1 MEKIQ
6 LLIKHAKVFN
16 SYLKKFIDADVS
28 VKDGKFYYIDRKH
41 ENLFDAEHTIDAD
54 GQYMIP
60 GMVDIH
66 MHIESSMTTP
76 GSFGNCAAKNG
87 VTTVVSEPH
96 EMANVKGV
104 RGILEMI
111 SAAKDA
117 PIDIFYGIPS
127 SVPST
132 SEELETTGGV
142 IDFEAMKHLL
152 GEKDVVCV
160 GEIMNYREII
170 RENHLEITK
179 FLDYLR
185 QEHPGYVIEG
195 HCPSLVDLDLAK
207 FLYLGINGDHTEH
220 TLEEVKQRIENG
232 MFFEIQDKML
242 KPEVLSYICENHL
255 FEYCSFVTDDTMAD
269 VLYEQGHL
277 NTVVQKAVEMGFP
290 KEQAIYCATYTP
302 CQRMHFYDR
311 GVIAPGKLAD
321 FILLKDPAKLL
332 EPETVFKNGISIYK
346 KEDRQAF
353 PVEPYAFPEDFYHS
367 VSIPEVT
374 LSDFDVKVPVEEGE
388 VTVRAMEVH
397 PDRTQTTEK
406 LVTMQVKEHK
416 ICWQESECLL
426 AMVLERHGKNGNIGY
441 GFLTGSCQREGTV
454 ATTFFHDHHN
464 LFVAGNDP
472 EDMLFAVQRIGELQ
486 GGFLT
491 VKDGQILSELALPV
505 CGILSEA
512 SIEATGSALKEVRES
527 LIDLGYEHHNPI
539 MSVGTLGLPVSPA
552 LKLTDHGLI
561 DVKRGEIVPL
571 VLSCS

>member
-220 TLEEVKQRIENG
+220 TLEEVKQRVENG

-255 FEYCSFVTDDTMAD
+255 FEYCSFVTDDTMAELAGAEN
-269 VLYEQGHL
+269 VEIINGATK
-277 NTVVQKAVEMGFP
+277 TVGFVMMNMNEEYGGPVSDPTVQKAIRKALDYAGIQTIVGEGTLTPYSIIQTGFMGSKGERATDYTNLDEA
-290 KEQAIYCATYTP
+290 KEL
-302 CQRMHFYDR
+302 
-311 GVIAPGKLAD
+311 LAE
-321 FILLKDPAKLL
+321 A
-332 EPETVFKNGISIYK
+332 G
-346 KEDRQAF
+346 
-353 PVEPYAFPEDFYHS
+353 YADG
-367 VSIPEVT
+367 
-374 LSDFDVKVPVEEGE
+374 FDVDLTVCDLDMEGVALTDLAQKVK
-388 VTVRAMEVH
+388 
-397 PDRTQTTEK
+397 DD
-406 LVTMQVKEHK
+406 
-416 ICWQESECLL
+416 L
-426 AMVLERHGKNGNIGY
+426 AQIGINVNIVSQPWAAGY
-441 GFLTGSCQREGTV
+441 GDAYR
-454 ATTFFHDHHN
+454 D
-464 LFVAGNDP
+464 
-472 EDMLFAVQRIGELQ
+472 
-486 GGFLT
+486 
-491 VKDGQILSELALPV
+491 
-505 CGILSEA
+505 
-512 SIEATGSALKEVRES
+512 
-527 LIDLGYEHHNPI
+527 
-539 MSVGTLGLPVSPA
+539 GTLGLTVMYWGTDYNDPNVQLEFLPGATVGLRAGWTADMDPELAALYQAAMEATDNDARIAVLEQIQDLTYEDGPFIMIAQAPA
-552 LKLTDHGLI
+552 HIAHNTRLEGVAISDPYALDLTLI
-561 DVKRGEIVPL
+561 NIK
-571 VLSCS
+571 